1 MIIMSET
8 SKNFFKYLILFII
21 GGIIYFLFETILRGW
36 SHWSMFLLGGL
47 CFVLIGEYNEHVDW
61 DTPLIKQGVIGACI
75 VTALEFVVGIVVN
88 VYLGWGIWDYSNVP
102 LNFMG
107 QICLPFS
114 MLWIFV
120 SILAVVVDDWLRYF
134 LFKEEKPH
142 YKWI

>member
-75 VTALEFVVGIVVN
+75 VTALEFVVGTVVN

-114 MLWIFV
+114 ILWIFV

>member
-114 MLWIFV
+114 ILWIFV

>member
-1 MIIMSET
+1 MSET

-75 VTALEFVVGIVVN
+75 VTALEFVVGTVVN

-114 MLWIFV
+114 ILWIFV